1 MKVTVTFG
9 QTGVVVPCKEGWT
22 VRDLIQQAT
31 QRYRKLLEQEG
42 DFLVRTHH
50 VEYCDGGILDP
61 DDVLSD
67 LVEDKDKL
75 MAVYEEQEAQQRGVA
90 NSRLAP
96 SPDLHQSELSV
107 FQPIAGGEIEVN
119 SSALKSNTPLL
130 VRSSSESALSPQPT
144 ETGPSLNEEAIGM
157 AAGPA
162 VPQGKHS
169 FNGSLTRTVEILG
182 EDSPLGIHVVPYSS
196 SLSGRSLG
204 LYIRGV
210 EEDSR
215 SRKEGLFQEDECIV
229 MINNTDLMDKTFSQ
243 AQEVFRQAMRS
254 PVVRLEVVPSV
265 NRERYEK
272 SLIGQLIGNSAGPD
286 SSPQIAK
293 TKEPPPVKAK
303 PVFKPSE
310 NPTMRLAEEAASTE
324 AATPKGRSESPL
336 NKKSPALSSLVTNKK
351 GGRKLRIDLKKGS
364 EGLGFTVVTR
374 DSSVHGHGPILVKNI
389 LARGAAVKD
398 GRLQSGDRILEV
410 NGVDITGV
418 GQEELVCMLRSTRQ
432 GESVCLVVLRQEDM
446 FLPREMYE
454 MSCVAG
460 FVPEKGKEQLMYE
473 VPLNDT
479 GSAGLGI
486 SLKGN
491 KSRETGEDLGIF
503 IKSIIHGGAAYK
515 DGRLRVNDQMVAVNG
530 ESLLGRSNHVA
541 METLRRSMSE
551 EGNARGTIQLVVLR
565 ALKDQHGASP
575 NRSFDSSSGLSGP
588 GGPVNGQTN
597 GPGHSPMVNN
607 TLYASN
613 VTNGSYSYM
622 DEEEEA
628 ELYGHEAEFS
638 SSTQHS
644 YLQDRE
650 SSHTSNPAQPQ
661 SPAQNQNQSQSQRQ
675 FQHVKASKSMDLG
688 TTQNQQHTV
697 ADESNVGSM
706 AGNSAAPSTPVELGP
721 TLGLKKSSSLESL
734 QTAMSEVNR
743 KNELLPFH
751 RPRPNMVRGRG
762 CNESFRAAIDK
773 SYDGPAEEDDDDGS
787 ELSSGRDTPA
797 SSSSRQG
804 LGDRIEEKG
813 KKDKKK
819 KPKTK
824 KKEKN
829 KGKGKEKEK
838 KKAEEPEETEKK
850 SKKIGFGLL
859 RFGKKKD
866 EKKEAKA
873 ALQRQKSDVLSDH
886 EFERMKDERERIE
899 AGHPELREQR
909 LRDQQSGGGGGVAA
923 YPDVEDDDDADP
935 NYARI
940 QSFRDRDMSPMPQPP
955 PQSPPYSTVQ
965 HHAHVGIPSPQ
976 GPSAFPG
983 HGNHGNHGN
992 EPGAVPDDDPIDR
1005 LYAKVNKPRG
1015 AGPTSPPV
1023 AATAN
1028 ESLDRIQQL
1037 RREYQQARREGVV
1050 PPYEELDPR
1059 RRGHENEALRMP
1071 GRVADHRLAPR
1082 YEEVERQYASLPRR
1096 GPLDATDYPMQP
1108 WSGHY
1113 PGPPQVPQGYP
1124 QSPSYPNPNPQS
1136 APSYSAYPPGQP
1148 YARPGDPRGVE
1159 PGYYPHPSSQ
1169 QRGPLRQDVPPSP
1182 TPQLRGPRYDT
1193 MTRGTAGG
1201 GYRHLV
1207 DPSQD
1212 QYVYT
1217 GEGGRQQQQHQTNPR
1232 QKNAMTAAV

>member
-61 DDVLSD
+61 DDILSD
-67 LVEDKDKL
+67 LVEDRDKL

-90 NSRLAP
+90 NTNLTP
-96 SPDLHQSELSV
+96 SPDLYQPELSV

-130 VRSSSESALSPQPT
+130 VRSSSESALGPQPA
-144 ETGPSLNEEAIGM
+144 ETDSSLNEDTGAM

-162 VPQGKHS
+162 GERPAGVERPQGKHAFS
-169 FNGSLTRTVEILG
+169 DSLTRTVEILG

-210 EEDSR
+210 EEESR
-215 SRKEGLFQEDECIV
+215 SRKEGLFQEEECIV
-229 MINNTDLMDKTFSQ
+229 RINNTDLMDKTFSQ

-254 PVVRLEVVPSV
+254 TVVRLEVVPSS

-272 SLIGQLIGNSAGPD
+272 SLIGQLFGNGAGPD
-286 SSPQIAK
+286 SSPRVTK
-293 TKEPPPVKAK
+293 TKEPPPPVKAK
-303 PVFKPSE
+303 PIFKPPE
-310 NPTMRLAEEAASTE
+310 NPSTRLVDEAALVE
-324 AATPKGRSESPL
+324 ANTPKGRSDSPL
-336 NKKSPALSSLVTNKK
+336 FKKSPTLSNLVTNKR
-351 GGRKLRIDLKKGS
+351 GGRRLRIDLKKGS

-374 DSSVHGHGPILVKNI
+374 DSSVHGPGPILVKNI
-389 LARGAAVKD
+389 LPRGAAVKD

-410 NGVDITGV
+410 NGVDIGGV

-432 GESVCLVVLRQEDM
+432 GESVCLVVLRQEEM
-446 FLPREMYE
+446 FLPREMRDE
-454 MSCVAG
+454 VSRVPG
-460 FVPEKGKEQLMYE
+460 FVSENGKEQLMFE
-473 VPLNDT
+473 VPLNDS

-515 DGRLRVNDQMVAVNG
+515 DGRLCVNDQLVAVNG

-541 METLRRSMSE
+541 METLRRSMSQ
-551 EGNARGTIQLVVLR
+551 EGNVRGTIQLVVLR
-565 ALKDQHGASP
+565 TLKDQHGVSP
-575 NRSFDSSSGLSGP
+575 NRSFDSSSGLP
-588 GGPVNGQTN
+588 GLLSPVNGQTN
-597 GPGHSPMVNN
+597 GHMNPPILDG
-607 TLYASN
+607 TLYSSN
-613 VTNGSYSYM
+613 MTNGSYSHM
-622 DEEEEA
+622 DEDEDG
-628 ELYGHEAEFS
+628 ELYGHETEFS
-638 SSTQHS
+638 CSTQHS
-644 YLQDRE
+644 YLQERE
-650 SSHTSNPAQPQ
+650 NCHNSCKAQPQ
-661 SPAQNQNQSQSQRQ
+661 TPAQSQDQNQNQNQRQ

-688 TTQNQQHTV
+688 MTQNQQHTV
-697 ADESNVGSM
+697 ADESNVGALVGSP
-706 AGNSAAPSTPVELGP
+706 AAPSAPVELGP

-743 KNELLPFH
+743 KNEFLPFH
-751 RPRPNMVRGRG
+751 RPRQNMVRGRG

-773 SYDGPAEEDDDDGS
+773 SYDGPAEDDDDDDS
-787 ELSSGRDTPA
+787 EQSSGRDTPA
-797 SSSSRQG
+797 SGSSRQG
-804 LGDRIEEKG
+804 AGDRIEEKG

-819 KPKTK
+819 KAKTK

-829 KGKGKEKEK
+829 KGKAKEKEKEKEK
-838 KKAEEPEETEKK
+838 KKAVEPEEMEKK

-873 ALQRQKSDVLSDH
+873 ALQRQKSDILSDH
-886 EFERMKDERERIE
+886 EFERMKEERERIE
-899 AGHPELREQR
+899 AAHPELRENR
-909 LRDQQSGGGGGVAA
+909 SKDQQGGGVGMAF
-923 YPDVEDDDDADP
+923 PDVEDDDTDP

-940 QSFRDRDMSPMPQPP
+940 QTFRDRDPGSIPQPLP
-955 PQSPPYSTVQ
+955 KSPPYGTIQ
-965 HHAHVGIPSPQ
+965 HTYARTPSPQ
-976 GPSAFPG
+976 GPSASI
-983 HGNHGNHGN
+983 
-992 EPGAVPDDDPIDR
+992 PDDDHIDR
-1005 LYAKVNKPRG
+1005 LYAKVNKPR
-1015 AGPTSPPV
+1015 AGPGTASPPLP
-1023 AATAN
+1023 AMAN
-1028 ESLDRIQQL
+1028 ESVDRIQQL
-1037 RREYQQARREGVV
+1037 RREYQQARREGIV

-1059 RRGHENEALRMP
+1059 RRGHENDAHRMP
-1071 GRVADHRLAPR
+1071 GRGPDPRLAPR

-1096 GPLDATDYPMQP
+1096 GPLDPADHPMQP

-1113 PGPPQVPQGYP
+1113 SPPPQTQQAYP
-1124 QSPSYPNPNPQS
+1124 QSPSYHNPNS
-1136 APSYSAYPPGQP
+1136 APPYSGYPPGQP
-1148 YARPGDPRGVE
+1148 YARPVDPRGMD

-1182 TPQLRGPRYDT
+1182 IPPLRGPRYDT
-1193 MTRGTAGG
+1193 MTRGSGG
-1201 GYRHLV
+1201 GVYRHMV
-1207 DPSQD
+1207 NPSPD
-1212 QYVYT
+1212 QYGYT
-1217 GEGGRQQQQHQTNPR
+1217 GEGGRQQPQHQTNQR

>member
-61 DDVLSD
+61 DDILSD

-90 NSRLAP
+90 NTSLAP
-96 SPDLHQSELSV
+96 SPDLCQSELSV

-130 VRSSSESALSPQPT
+130 VRSSSDSALSPQPT
-144 ETGPSLNEEAIGM
+144 ETEPSLHEDTTGM
-157 AAGPA
+157 AASPA
-162 VPQGKHS
+162 VERPAGVDRPQGKHT
-169 FNGSLTRTVEILG
+169 FNGSLTRTVEIQG

-210 EEDSR
+210 EEESR

-243 AQEVFRQAMRS
+243 AQELFRQAMRS
-254 PVVRLEVVPSV
+254 PVVRLEVVPSS

-272 SLIGQLIGNSAGPD
+272 SLIGQLFGSSAGPD
-286 SSPQIAK
+286 GSPRIPK
-293 TKEPPPVKAK
+293 TKEPPPPIKAK
-303 PVFKPSE
+303 PVFKPPE
-310 NPTMRLAEEAASTE
+310 NPAMRLAEEAATME
-324 AATPKGRSESPL
+324 PAVGTPKGRSESPL
-336 NKKSPALSSLVTNKK
+336 HKKSPALSSLVTNKR
-351 GGRKLRIDLKKGS
+351 GGRRLRIDLKKGP

-374 DSSVHGHGPILVKNI
+374 DSSVHGPGPILVKNI

-446 FLPREMYE
+446 FLPREMKDE
-454 MSCVAG
+454 MSRVTG
-460 FVPEKGKEQLMYE
+460 FVSESGKEQLMFE

-541 METLRRSMSE
+541 METLRRSMSH
-551 EGNARGTIQLVVLR
+551 EGNVRGTIQLVVLR
-565 ALKDQHGASP
+565 ALKDQHGVSP

-588 GGPVNGQTN
+588 VGPVNGQTN
-597 GPGHSPMVNN
+597 GPIHSPMVNN
-607 TLYASN
+607 SLYASN
-613 VTNGSYSYM
+613 
-622 DEEEEA
+622 
-628 ELYGHEAEFS
+628 
-638 SSTQHS
+638 
-644 YLQDRE
+644 
-650 SSHTSNPAQPQ
+650 
-661 SPAQNQNQSQSQRQ
+661 
-675 FQHVKASKSMDLG
+675 
-688 TTQNQQHTV
+688 
-697 ADESNVGSM
+697 
-706 AGNSAAPSTPVELGP
+706 APSPPVELGP

-773 SYDGPAEEDDDDGS
+773 SYDGPPEDDDDDGS
-787 ELSSGRDTPA
+787 EPSSGRDTPA

-804 LGDRIEEKG
+804 VGDRIEEKG
-813 KKDKKK
+813 KKDKKNK
-819 KPKTK
+819 LKTK
-824 KKEKN
+824 TKEKN
-829 KGKGKEKEK
+829 KKKVKEKEK
-838 KKAEEPEETEKK
+838 NKAEEPEETAKK

-859 RFGKKKD
+859 RFGKKKE

-873 ALQRQKSDVLSDH
+873 ALQRQKSDILSDH

-909 LRDQQSGGGGGVAA
+909 SRDQQGGGGGSA
-923 YPDVEDDDDADP
+923 YPDVEDDDTDP

-940 QSFRDRDMSPMPQPP
+940 QSFRDRDMVPVPQPP
-955 PQSPPYSTVQ
+955 SQSPPYSTIQ
-965 HHAHVGIPSPQ
+965 HAHAGNPSPQ

-983 HGNHGNHGN
+983 HGNHGND
-992 EPGAVPDDDPIDR
+992 PGAIPDDDPLDR

-1015 AGPTSPPV
+1015 AATTSPPV
-1023 AATAN
+1023 SASAN
-1028 ESLDRIQQL
+1028 DSVDRIQQL
-1037 RREYQQARREGVV
+1037 RREYQQARREGMV

-1059 RRGHENEALRMP
+1059 RRVHENDAHRIP
-1071 GRVADHRLAPR
+1071 GRGTDHRMAPR

-1096 GPLDATDYPMQP
+1096 GPLDPADYPMQP
-1108 WSGHY
+1108 WSSHY
-1113 PGPPQVPQGYP
+1113 PGPPQAPQGYP
-1124 QSPSYPNPNPQS
+1124 QSPSYPNLNSQP
-1136 APSYSAYPPGQP
+1136 APSYSGYPPGQP
-1148 YARPGDPRGVE
+1148 YARPGDPRGVD

-1182 TPQLRGPRYDT
+1182 TPPRGLRYDT
-1193 MTRGTAGG
+1193 MTRGTGGG
-1201 GYRHLV
+1201 GYRHLM
-1207 DPSQD
+1207 DPSPD
-1212 QYVYT
+1212 HYGYT
-1217 GEGGRQQQQHQTNPR
+1217 GKEGRQQQQHQTNPR